1 MPRAVPLSKLLE
13 KEIRALV
20 EDARTMEYAQRI
32 DALKLGVDWQKA
44 QSKVQG
50 DAEFGTFF
58 NETDKTDGE

>member
-20 EDARTMEYAQRI
+20 EDARTMDYAQRV

-44 QSKVQG
+44 QAKVQG
-50 DAEFGTFF
+50 DAEFGAFF

>member
-1 MPRAVPLSKLLE
+1 MPRAIPLDKLLE

-44 QSKVQG
+44 QAKLQG
-50 DAEFGTFF
+50 DGEYGSFF
-58 NETDKTDGE
+58 NEQDKADGD